1 MKSKISNKVETD
13 VMDEK
18 KKNPKEQFYVDPKL
32 FYKEIK
38 NYYKSEDVNDYLA
51 ESIYKIAKGL
61 SYAPNF
67 INYSYREDMVGDAV
81 IKMYTALKNK
91 KFNIESKDAK
101 GNNYN
106 PFSYFTTIAF
116 HAFITRIKKEKRE
129 KDTIA
134 AYQETYYRE
143 VLNSEPGGD
152 GIYVNP
158 EKDDN
163 YNEQYE

>member
-1 MKSKISNKVETD
+1 MKSNTSRDTN
-13 VMDEK
+13 VMDPK
-18 KKNPKEQFYVDPKL
+18 KENIKEQFYVDPKL
-32 FYKEIK
+32 FYSEIK
-38 NYYKSEDVNDYLA
+38 DYYKSGEINDYLA

-61 SYAPNF
+61 SFAPNF

-91 KFNIESKDAK
+91 KFCIKSKDSK

-129 KDTIA
+129 KETIA
-134 AYQETYYRE
+134 AYQENYFRE
-143 VLNSEPGGD
+143 YMSSEPGGEN
-152 GIYVNP
+152 IYVNP
-158 EKDDN
+158 GQEGYEDDV
-163 YNEQYE
+163 